1 MGIGPGDE
9 VIVPNVTWVATA
21 SAVAYVG
28 ATPIFA
34 DVDPVSWTMD
44 PASVTDL
51 VSERTRAVMPVHLYG
66 YPSDVRA
73 LRERLNPHI
82 AILEDAAPAIG
93 ASDKNSLAGTF
104 GDVAAFSF
112 QGAKLVVGGEG
123 GMIVTDDDDIAAE
136 IRGLA
141 NHGRIAGGFEIGRL
155 GYKYKM
161 NDVTAA
167 LILGQ
172 MDHVNEMIQRKRWL
186 HDSYSTRLSEIPGLG
201 MQAARPNSESIHWMN
216 SILLGETHPDRS
228 IIMKSLRSRGVDT
241 RPVFPLLSSFPM
253 WFTGDD
259 TPTAH
264 QVAARG
270 INLPSGVNMTDA
282 TVSRVCDA
290 LNFALNEA
298 P

>member
-1 MGIGPGDE
+1 
-9 VIVPNVTWVATA
+9 
-21 SAVAYVG
+21 
-28 ATPIFA
+28 
-34 DVDPVSWTMD
+34 
-44 PASVTDL
+44 
-51 VSERTRAVMPVHLYG
+51 
-66 YPSDVRA
+66 
-73 LRERLNPHI
+73 
-82 AILEDAAPAIG
+82 
-93 ASDKNSLAGTF
+93 
-104 GDVAAFSF
+104 
-112 QGAKLVVGGEG
+112 
-123 GMIVTDDDDIAAE
+123 MIVTDDDDIAAE